1 MGKIKNEI
9 TINGITYV
17 RMYDDKG
24 EFNNDK
30 VKALLSGKDIEEG
43 IEELQQANLMEVIEN
58 KGVKYYRPLEPKP
71 KSVPFNVLNF

>member
-1 MGKIKNEI
+1 MGKTKNEI
-9 TINGITYV
+9 TVKGITYY

-24 EFNNDK
+24 EFNDNE
-30 VKALLSGKDIEEG
+30 VKALLSGKDIEEA

-58 KGVKYYRPLEPKP
+58 KGMKYYRVLEPKP